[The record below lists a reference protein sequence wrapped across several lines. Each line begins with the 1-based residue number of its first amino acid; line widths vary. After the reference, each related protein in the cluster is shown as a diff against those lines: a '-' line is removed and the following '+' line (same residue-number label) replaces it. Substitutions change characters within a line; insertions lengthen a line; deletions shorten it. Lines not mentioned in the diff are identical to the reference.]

1 MVIFQLDLI
10 EKRAK
15 IIRIG
20 EELRYLYIK
29 PRLLSSNGFGSFLN
43 SGKLFSI
50 NETDEPL
57 DFGEFNQKIRENAVA
72 KNLII
77 NMSNSSL
84 SFKVLSI
91 FFFKLFIFK
100 KKLKIIKL

>member
-20 EELRYLYIK
+20 EELRYLNIK
-29 PRLLSSNGFGSFLN
+29 PRLISSTGFGSFLN
-43 SGKLFSI
+43 SGKLFST

-72 KNLII
+72 KNLIL

-84 SFKVLSI
+84 SFKVLFLYSLY
-91 FFFKLFIFK
+91 FLFKK
-100 KKLKIIKL
+100 KKLKTKL